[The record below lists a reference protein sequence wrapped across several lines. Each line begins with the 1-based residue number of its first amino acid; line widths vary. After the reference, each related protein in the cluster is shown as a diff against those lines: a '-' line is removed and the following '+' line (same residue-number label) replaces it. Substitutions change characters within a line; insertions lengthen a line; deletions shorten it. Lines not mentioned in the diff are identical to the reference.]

1 MGVRME
7 HSKRETQTRFLLGAL
22 LGLAV
27 FLLLY
32 GFGPLNVTNDAF
44 LRGG

>member
-1 MGVRME
+1 ME
-7 HSKRETQTRFLLGAL
+7 HSKRETQTRFFLGAL

-32 GFGPLNVTNDAF
+32 GFGP
-44 LRGG
+44 